1 MVTASAATRRRNMA
15 AKKNDGNV
23 TKRGLVE
30 DESIQ
35 RRKNKLPLG
44 PIAIGFFLFVVLGS
58 SILQI
63 LNKTGGES

>member
-1 MVTASAATRRRNMA
+1 MVTASAATRRRNLA

-30 DESIQ
+30 DESIS

-63 LNKTGGES
+63 LNKAGGDS

>member
-1 MVTASAATRRRNMA
+1 M
-15 AKKNDGNV
+15 
-23 TKRGLVE
+23 LCL
-30 DESIQ
+30 Q
-35 RRKNKLPLG
+35 RRKGKLPLG